1 MILTVTLN
9 AAIDKR
15 YVVEGYQVGEVNRV
29 KECAY
34 TPGGKGLNVSKP
46 ASIAGAEVVATGFV
60 GGHAGNY
67 IEDALK
73 PFGIKSEF
81 YHLEEESRSCIN
93 IWDEVNHVQTEF
105 LEPGFTVSEEEFE
118 GFEKHFTELVKKAD
132 VVAMSGSVPKGLDGT
147 AYQRLV
153 RICKEAGKK
162 VILDTSGKLLEM
174 GIEAKPTMIKPNI
187 DEIRM
192 LTGKSCDN
200 FQDMV
205 DAAKQIHAD
214 GVEIVAVSLGGD
226 GSFVVCDDGIFRARV
241 PKIDAVNTVGCGDS
255 MIAGASAVP
264 GVSADGGGPVG
275 AESPTMRNSEH
286 GTGTVHRIGARG
298 ADRLNDMVGTFGK
311 NVALP
316 ADFGNAIRPQSQLEK
331 ITYALTVGGPQPTS
345 YLAVVLGLGLTRT
358 REILASLV
366 KDGVIEPI
374 GVGRGRKY
382 RLAEHTG
389 S

>member
-15 YVVEGYQVGEVNRV
+15 YVVEGFQVGEVNRV

-46 ASIAGAEVVATGFV
+46 SAIAGAEVVATGFV

-67 IEDALK
+67 IEDYLK
-73 PFGIKSEF
+73 PFGIKSAF
-81 YHLEEESRSCIN
+81 YHMTDESRSCIN

-105 LEPGFTVSEEEFE
+105 LEPGFTVSEEDFQ
-118 GFEKHFTELVKKAD
+118 GFEEQFRNLVKDAD

-153 RICKEAGKK
+153 KICREAGKK

-192 LTGKSCDN
+192 LTGKTCDN
-200 FQDMV
+200 FEDMKE
-205 DAAKQIHAD
+205 AAVEIHKN

-226 GSFVVCDDGIFRARV
+226 GSFVVCDEGIFRAKV

-255 MIAGASAVP
+255 MIAGFALGLSEGLSVAETLRKASAI
-264 GVSADGGGPVG
+264 SA
-275 AESPTMRNSEH
+275 AAALREE
-286 GTGTVHRIGARG
+286 TGFFVKEDMERIY
-298 ADRLNDMVGTFGK
+298 
-311 NVALP
+311 
-316 ADFGNAIRPQSQLEK
+316 PQVE
-331 ITYALTVGGPQPTS
+331 ITKL
-345 YLAVVLGLGLTRT
+345 
-358 REILASLV
+358 
-366 KDGVIEPI
+366 DD
-374 GVGRGRKY
+374 
-382 RLAEHTG
+382 
-389 S
+389 